1 MVHSSTSK
9 RLNGY
14 YLVSARTLTLAAS
27 WAQSGKEIRL
37 PACHRPKI
45 SWGPRKSTGMA
56 TAASPA
62 CSILTWDLVVWPE
75 LGNRKSTWESETWRF
90 FLCRF
95 WDVMIDVRKRE
106 AENPLFHEVAWW
118 HVELW
123 ASGSILTVLHTCLL
137 LAHQAVQHLF
147 WQKCHCHKTKALRWL
162 LQFVGGKHDHLTL
175 SQESINSSIIVT
187 KHACKASPSV
197 ARFPMISLYL
207 TPMKNPSCFEHLCI
221 PLLPFKQNPPKN
233 IHS

>member
-62 CSILTWDLVVWPE
+62 CSILTWDLVAWPE

-90 FLCRF
+90 FMSVLGCDD
-95 WDVMIDVRKRE
+95 WCSQKGSGESSVSWGGM
-106 AENPLFHEVAWW
+106 VACGI
-118 HVELW
+118 VSIRLDFDSFTYLSLTGT
-123 ASGSILTVLHTCLL
+123 SGGSTSVLT
-137 LAHQAVQHLF
+137 
-147 WQKCHCHKTKALRWL
+147 KMS
-162 LQFVGGKHDHLTL
+162 L
-175 SQESINSSIIVT
+175 SQNQSS
-187 KHACKASPSV
+187 
-197 ARFPMISLYL
+197 
-207 TPMKNPSCFEHLCI
+207 
-221 PLLPFKQNPPKN
+221 
-233 IHS
+233 

>member
-62 CSILTWDLVVWPE
+62 CSILTWDLYSCVARAGKQEIDMGKWNMTFFFMSV
-75 LGNRKSTWESETWRF
+75 LGCDDWCSQKGSGESSVSWGGMVACGIVSIRLDFDSFTYLSLTGTSGGSTS
-90 FLCRF
+90 
-95 WDVMIDVRKRE
+95 V
-106 AENPLFHEVAWW
+106 
-118 HVELW
+118 
-123 ASGSILTVLHTCLL
+123 LT
-137 LAHQAVQHLF
+137 
-147 WQKCHCHKTKALRWL
+147 KMS
-162 LQFVGGKHDHLTL
+162 L
-175 SQESINSSIIVT
+175 SQNQSS
-187 KHACKASPSV
+187 
-197 ARFPMISLYL
+197 
-207 TPMKNPSCFEHLCI
+207 
-221 PLLPFKQNPPKN
+221 
-233 IHS
+233 